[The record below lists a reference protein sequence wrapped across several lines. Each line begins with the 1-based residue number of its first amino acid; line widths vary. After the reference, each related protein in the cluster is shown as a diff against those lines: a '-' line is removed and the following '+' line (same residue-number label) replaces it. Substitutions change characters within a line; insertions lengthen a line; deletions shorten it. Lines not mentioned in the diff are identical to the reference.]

1 MEVPEETQRGGKN
14 PGVGIVIVIRYEKD
28 KIAMTTYSIISKYLK

>member
-1 MEVPEETQRGGKN
+1 MEVPEEIQRGGKN
-14 PGVGIVIVIRYEKD
+14 PGVGIVIVIRYED